1 MLAVS
6 SVLGNSQRLDGGA
19 MFGNVPRALWEKWC
33 PPDELGR
40 IDLSCRCFLVDDG
53 ERKILIETGVGAF
66 FEPKLRER
74 FGIVEGRHVLLDSLA
89 ALGVLPEEI
98 DVVLLS
104 HLHFDHAGGLLSA
117 FREGAAPELC
127 FPRAEFV
134 VGETAWQRA
143 RVPHFRDRA
152 SFIPELGAL
161 LVNSGRLKIVADGAL
176 KHPALGERVR
186 LLTSS
191 GHTPGMLLPTL
202 CGRAATATFCADL
215 VPGVPWVHLP
225 ITMGYDRFPEQ
236 LIDEKRGLYE
246 ELGLGAW
253 LLFTHDQ
260 VVAAGRLGQS
270 SAGKYEVELLKNAFI
285 AWDLDELSG

>member
-1 MLAVS
+1 
-6 SVLGNSQRLDGGA
+6 

-33 PPDELGR
+33 APDDLGR

-74 FGIVEGRHVLLDSLA
+74 FGIVEERHVLLDSLA
-89 ALGVLPEEI
+89 GLNVLPEQI

-104 HLHFDHAGGLLSA
+104 HLHFDHAGGLLHA
-117 FREGAAPELC
+117 FRENAPLELC

-134 VGETAWQRA
+134 VGEIAWERS
-143 RVPHFRDRA
+143 RKPHSRDRA
-152 SFIPELGAL
+152 SFIPELISL
-161 LVNSGRLKIVADGAL
+161 LEKSGRLTVVDAGAHH
-176 KHPALGERVR
+176 HPALGQRVR
-186 LLTSS
+186 LWTSS
-191 GHTPGMLLPTL
+191 GHTPGMLVPTL
-202 CGRAATATFCADL
+202 CGKEATATFCADL

-236 LIDEKRGLYE
+236 LIDEKRALYE

-260 VVAAGRLGQS
+260 EVAAGRLGQS
-270 SAGKYEVELLKNAFI
+270 SGGKYEVELLKNAFI
-285 AWDLDELSG
+285 GWDLDEARG